1 MTGDENKCSKRD
13 KVQHMYKKQRKQ
25 VEQGERER
33 SKKEG
38 EKRGGDRETTP
49 HPEKKK
55 TKKEKRDTGP
65 CSRQSRTPGG
75 VGSTA
80 GEGGTGNSHPKQ
92 KKTEREPNAPT
103 LGRSRARP
111 APTHRADTR
120 PIGGQQVQLGPFLE
134 RGNTRR
140 LF

>member
-55 TKKEKRDTGP
+55 PKRKKETRVRAADKAGP
-65 CSRQSRTPGG
+65 QGG
-75 VGSTA
+75 WEAQQGREGQGTA
-80 GEGGTGNSHPKQ
+80 TQNK
-92 KKTEREPNAPT
+92 KKTEREPNALT
-103 LGRSRARP
+103 LGRSRA
-111 APTHRADTR
+111 
-120 PIGGQQVQLGPFLE
+120 
-134 RGNTRR
+134 
-140 LF
+140 